1 MSTTPLSNTEALLK
15 YLGGG
20 LALGGAAAGT
30 TSLINHL
37 KTLNAK
43 AEAKND
49 TSSDDDILYVNLRHP
64 TRKQAADDLIH
75 GIGMAGGALTALGGY
90 AGVKK
95 LYQDFKRKQ
104 LQKELDAAQ
113 NTYLDSMVPA
123 EKSAMSL
130 SKMLDVAIR
139 SPIALSLLTGVG
151 SGVLTNSILNKNF
164 PAPKA
169 PSGLKPK
176 RLVLRDSPDEDETK
190 QAAILDDAAEGLLR
204 TVLEFPDSERSELP
218 DLVKAAAAGDIDGLL
233 AAADKGVDALA
244 AFAKSAKVNP
254 SPEARELAIGWLV
267 REPELA
273 PVIKLAA
280 ALEFANACPLM
291 VTLAAGAD
299 EETAS
304 DLIKL
309 AAAFCQESRTA
320 LNVTIPRTLSKSAEV
335 SKQAYDLTD
344 ALRMG
349 LEAGKPE
356 ENLGS
361 GASEDSTD
369 SVGQRPM
376 VEAQGAKAKAMLS
389 KNQDVIDDIL
399 EPNSPTPEGQARPRT
414 KSSPSAVAPAF

>member
-1 MSTTPLSNTEALLK
+1 MTTPPLSNTEALLK

-43 AEAKND
+43 AEAKDD
-49 TSSDDDILYVNLRHP
+49 TSADDDILYVNLKHP
-64 TRKQAADDLIH
+64 TRKQAADDTIH
-75 GIGMAGGALTALGGY
+75 SVGMAGGALTFLGGY

-104 LQKELDAAQ
+104 LQQELDAAQ

-130 SKMLDVAIR
+130 SKTLDFVVR
-139 SPIALSLLTGVG
+139 SPIALALLAGTS

-169 PSGLKPK
+169 PAGLKPK

-204 TVLEFPDSERSELP
+204 TVLEFPEIGRSELP
-218 DLVKAAAAGDIDGLL
+218 DLVKAAASGDIDGML
-233 AAADKGVDALA
+233 AAADQGVDALA
-244 AFAKSAKVNP
+244 AFSKSAKENP
-254 SPEARELAIGWLV
+254 SPAARELAIGWLV

-273 PVIKLAA
+273 EAVKLAA

-309 AAAFCQESRTA
+309 AAAFCQEYRAT
-320 LNVTIPRTLSKSAEV
+320 LNITIPRTLSKSAEV

-349 LEAGKPE
+349 LESGKPE

-369 SVGQRPM
+369 AGGQRPA
-376 VEAQGAKAKAMLS
+376 VEAQGAKAKALLA
-389 KNQDVIDDIL
+389 KNQDVIDEIL
-399 EPNSPTPEGQARPRT
+399 EPNSPGGAVKPRPQT
-414 KSSPSAVAPAF
+414 QPSTSAVSAPI